1 MGTTRTI
8 LKYKVIQAQRVWN
21 ESRYS
26 LVSLRSAV
34 TCKSMKIGGLRR
46 ISFEMQGAHAET
58 KRSMPEH
65 VSIGFRGGNAA
76 GRRKDKQYTIFL
88 KSLILAQDERWRR
101 A

>member
-34 TCKSMKIGGLRR
+34 NCKSMKIGGLRR
-46 ISFEMQGAHAET
+46 ISFEMQSAHAET

-76 GRRKDKQYTIFL
+76 DRRKDKQYTIFL

>member
-34 TCKSMKIGGLRR
+34 NCKSIKIGGLRR

-76 GRRKDKQYTIFL
+76 GRRKDKQYTILL